1 MVGSHTSS
9 SGMTTLVSRTGWHYL
24 ESPGL
29 ASWFLPGRRPR
40 ATAMI
45 QPPVIAQAVEAIV
58 EAGGE
63 AFLDEALPA
72 LERYYRY
79 LATERDPDRDDLISI
94 IAQFESG
101 LDFSPAYDPK
111 HGASSPLFSVSLH
124 GCRRSSTSSSAGTR
138 SWSSGSTRATS
149 RTCL

>member
-1 MVGSHTSS
+1 
-9 SGMTTLVSRTGWHYL
+9 
-24 ESPGL
+24 
-29 ASWFLPGRRPR
+29 
-40 ATAMI
+40 MI

-111 HGASSPLFSVSLH
+111 HGAELAADSRSRCTGAGGRRQARRLEPEAGLPVQPAPL
-124 GCRRSSTSSSAGTR
+124 
-138 SWSSGSTRATS
+138 S